1 MKIKT
6 TVIGAYPKIGDGL
19 DAQELRR
26 ALHKRDRDEIGD
38 ADLSK
43 VFDEV
48 TRGAIGEIEAA
59 GVDLTND
66 GQIRWDDL
74 LSPFARAWSG
84 VEPGPLERFYD
95 NNTYFRQPVIDGRIE
110 TDGRSLVRDYKFA
123 KGIAKAELKAAIP
136 GPLTFATLAARDDQ
150 YRSLEERVLAVADA
164 TAKEIAG
171 LKAAGASMID
181 IEDPAVVAS
190 PKHIELARE
199 AYRRLADA
207 EVALSL
213 ETFFFAAD
221 AVLESLASFPLASVG
236 IDVRS
241 RDTTAYDR
249 LDAFRTQNV
258 VLGVVD
264 ARNTRLETAEEVA
277 RYAERALKLVP
288 PERLVLATT
297 TSLEYLPRDV
307 ARAKLAALVE
317 GARLASGE
325 AAGAGAPGAGAP
337 DGVGAPGGGASA

>member
-1 MKIKT
+1 MKT

-26 ALHKRDRDEIGD
+26 ALHRRDRGEIAD

-48 TRGAIGEIEAA
+48 TRAAIAEIEAA
-59 GVDLTND
+59 GVDVTND

-74 LSPFARAWSG
+74 LSPFAHAWSG
-84 VEPGPLERFYD
+84 IEPGPLERFYD
-95 NNTYFRQPVIDGRIE
+95 NNTYFRQPKITGRIT
-110 TDGRSLVRDYKFA
+110 TDGRSLARDYTFA
-123 KGIAKAELKAAIP
+123 AGVAKTKLKAAIP

-150 YRSLEERVLAVADA
+150 YGSLEERVLAIADA
-164 TAKEIAG
+164 TAREIAG
-171 LKAAGASMID
+171 LKAAGATMID

-190 PKHIELARE
+190 PEHIELARE
-199 AYRRLADA
+199 AYGRLADPDL
-207 EVALSL
+207 ALTL
-213 ETFFFAAD
+213 VTYFFPPD
-221 AVLESLASFPLASVG
+221 AVLESLASFPVAAVA

-241 RDTTAYDR
+241 RDTTAYER
-249 LDAFRTQNV
+249 LDAFRTQY
-258 VLGVVD
+258 VLVGVVD
-264 ARNTRLETAEEVA
+264 ARNTRLETADEVA

-288 PERLVLATT
+288 QERLVLAPT

-317 GARLASGE
+317 GARLVTGE
-325 AAGAGAPGAGAP
+325 KVGAGAP
-337 DGVGAPGGGASA
+337 VEKGASA

>member
-1 MKIKT
+1 MKMKT

-19 DAQELRR
+19 EAQELRR
-26 ALHKRDRDEIGD
+26 ALHRRDRGEIGED
-38 ADLSK
+38 DLST

-59 GVDLTND
+59 GVDVTND

-74 LSPFARAWSG
+74 LSPFAKTWSG

-95 NNTYFRQPVIDGRIE
+95 NNTYFRQPVIGGRIA
-110 TDGRSLVRDYKFA
+110 TDGRSLVRDYTFA
-123 KGIAKAELKAAIP
+123 RGVAKTQLKAAIP
-136 GPLTFATLAARDDQ
+136 GPLTFATLTARDDH
-150 YRSLEERVLAVADA
+150 YRSLEERVLAIADA

-171 LKAAGASMID
+171 LKAAGATMID
-181 IEDPAVVAS
+181 IEDPAVAAW
-190 PKHIELARE
+190 PKNIELARE
-199 AYRRLADA
+199 AYARLADPDL
-207 EVALSL
+207 ALTL
-213 ETFFFAAD
+213 VTYFFPAD
-221 AVLESLASFPLASVG
+221 AVLESLASFPVAAVA

-241 RDTTAYDR
+241 RDTTAFDR
-249 LDAFRTQNV
+249 LDAFRTQSV

-288 PERLVLATT
+288 QERLVLATT

-307 ARAKLAALVE
+307 ARAKLAALVD
-317 GARLASGE
+317 GARLVTGE
-325 AAGAGAPGAGAP
+325 TAGAEAP
-337 DGVGAPGGGASA
+337 VGGGASA

>member
-1 MKIKT
+1 MKT

-19 DAQELRR
+19 EAQELRR
-26 ALHKRDRDEIGD
+26 ALHRRDRGEIGE
-38 ADLSK
+38 ADLDK

-59 GVDLTND
+59 GIDVTND
-66 GQIRWDDL
+66 GQIRWDDA

-95 NNTYFRQPVIDGRIE
+95 NNTYFRQPIIDGRIQ
-110 TDGRSLVRDYKFA
+110 TDGRSLVRDYTHA
-123 KGIAKAELKAAIP
+123 AGIAKSKLKAAIP
-136 GPLTFATLAARDDQ
+136 GPLTFATLTARDDQ

-171 LKAAGASMID
+171 LKAAGATMID

-199 AYRRLADA
+199 AYSRFADQDLALTL
-207 EVALSL
+207 V
-213 ETFFFAAD
+213 TYFFAAD
-221 AVLESLASFPLASVG
+221 AVLESLASFPVAAVA
-236 IDVRS
+236 IDIRS
-241 RDTTAYDR
+241 RDTTAFDR
-249 LDAFRTQNV
+249 LDAFRTQDV

-288 PERLVLATT
+288 QERLVLATT

-317 GARLASGE
+317 GARLVSGE
-325 AAGAGAPGAGAP
+325 KVPA
-337 DGVGAPGGGASA
+337 

>member
-1 MKIKT
+1 MTLQT

-19 DAQELRR
+19 EAQELRR
-26 ALHKRDRDEIGD
+26 ALHRHDRGEIGD
-38 ADLSK
+38 DELAK

-48 TRGAIGEIEAA
+48 TRAAIGEIDAA
-59 GVDLTND
+59 GVDVTND

-95 NNTYFRQPVIDGRIE
+95 NNTYFRQPVIQGRIE
-110 TDGRSLVRDYKFA
+110 TDGRSLVRDYTFAAGVA
-123 KGIAKAELKAAIP
+123 KGKLKAAIP
-136 GPLTFATLAARDDQ
+136 GPLTFATLTARDEHH
-150 YRSLEERVLAVADA
+150 RSLEDRVLAIADA

-171 LKAAGASMID
+171 LKAAGATMID

-190 PKHIELARE
+190 PKDIELARE
-199 AYRRLADA
+199 AYGRFADPDLALTL
-207 EVALSL
+207 V
-213 ETFFFAAD
+213 TYFFSVD
-221 AVLESLASFPLASVG
+221 TVLESLASFPVAAIA

-241 RDTTAYDR
+241 RNTTAYER
-249 LDAFRTQNV
+249 LDAFRTQRV

-264 ARNTRLETAEEVA
+264 ARNTRLETADEVA

-288 PERLVLATT
+288 QERLVLATT

-307 ARAKLAALVE
+307 ARAKLTALVE
-317 GARLASGE
+317 GARLAAGE
-325 AAGAGAPGAGAP
+325 KVPA
-337 DGVGAPGGGASA
+337 

>member
-1 MKIKT
+1 MKT

-26 ALHKRDRDEIGD
+26 ALHRRDRDEIGD
-38 ADLSK
+38 ADLDK

-48 TRGAIGEIEAA
+48 TRSAIGEIESA
-59 GVDLTND
+59 GVDVTND

-110 TDGRSLVRDYKFA
+110 TDGRVLVRDYTFA
-123 KGIAKAELKAAIP
+123 RDVVKTQLKAAIP
-136 GPLTFATLAARDDQ
+136 GPLTFATLTARDDE

-164 TAKEIAG
+164 TRKEIAG
-171 LKAAGASMID
+171 LKAAGATMID
-181 IEDPAVVAS
+181 IEDPAVAAS
-190 PKHIELARE
+190 PQHIELARE
-199 AYRRLADA
+199 AYARLADPDL
-207 EVALSL
+207 ALTL
-213 ETFFFAAD
+213 VTYFFSAD
-221 AVLESLASFPLASVG
+221 AVLESLASFPVAG
-236 IDVRS
+236 IAIDVRS
-241 RDTTAYDR
+241 RDTTAFDR
-249 LDAFRTQNV
+249 LDAFRTQSV

-288 PERLVLATT
+288 NERLVLATT

-307 ARAKLAALVE
+307 ARAKLTALVE
-317 GARLASGE
+317 GARLVSGE
-325 AAGAGAPGAGAP
+325 KAGAGAP
-337 DGVGAPGGGASA
+337 VGGGAQA